1 MVETLKFLD
10 SITIT
15 RAKECLNTDGYHRYC
30 DSKKSFEAGLDRS
43 SKAGLDTGSKT
54 NSETGQTR
62 GPER

>member
-1 MVETLKFLD
+1 MSQYRQLIK
-10 SITIT
+10 
-15 RAKECLNTDGYHRYC
+15 YY

-43 SKAGLDTGSKT
+43 SEAGLDTGSGT